1 MKTKFH
7 DIYYSFIKE
16 SESNYNSYVSDE
28 GDKLNVLI
36 YKLLKDYVKD
46 ALKNP
51 KVVEHFFG
59 REGWSPN
66 DEDAKHQVISDIL
79 FDIGK
84 NSNIKISSSDMN
96 RITSEIIKD
105 DRDEADYQHEQDE
118 AERYERFRDSYS

>member
-1 MKTKFH
+1 METKFH

-59 REGWSPN
+59 REGWSID
-66 DEDAKHQVISDIL
+66 DEDARYQVISDIL

-84 NSNIKISSSDMN
+84 NSNIKISSSDMD
-96 RITSEIIKD
+96 RITRGIIKD